1 MSERIFTYIADRDA
15 KVEEILRFNGFS
27 TTLCNRIKLS
37 PCQVLLNGKPVF
49 LIHKANIGDVI
60 TVKLVEN
67 PPKIEP
73 YHHDVHI
80 VYEDDDIAVID
91 KSPDIAVLS
100 TNQHY
105 GISLINALANKWGNF
120 VFHPVNR
127 LDRQTSGL
135 MLIAKHSL
143 AHSLLSERLRHE
155 SAGGEKTVRRT
166 YLALVG
172 GNMQGK
178 GRVDAPIGQPFE
190 HTMIR
195 GVCKDGKRAITDYES
210 LKSSDKYSLVK
221 LTLATGR
228 THQIRVHMSY
238 MGHPLI
244 GDSLYGGDA
253 SVIDRTALHS
263 SELTFTHPISKEE
276 MSFKVQPPEDM
287 AELIERL

>member
-1 MSERIFTYIADRDA
+1 MKERILTYIADRNA

-27 TTLCNRIKLS
+27 TTLCNRIKLF
-37 PCQVLLNGKPVF
+37 PCEVLLNGMPVF
-49 LIHKANIGDVI
+49 LIHKANIGDII

-105 GISLINALANKWGNF
+105 NISLINALAAKWGDF

-135 MLIAKHSL
+135 MLVAKHSL
-143 AHSLLSERLRHE
+143 AHSLLSERLRNE
-155 SAGGEKTVRRT
+155 SSGGEKTVRRT
-166 YLALVG
+166 YLALAG

-178 GRVDAPIGQPFE
+178 GSVNAPIGQPYE

-195 GVCKDGKRAITDYES
+195 GVCEGGKRAITDYES

-238 MGHPLI
+238 LGHPLL
-244 GDSLYGGDA
+244 GDSLYGGDM
-253 SVIDRTALHS
+253 SEIDRTALHS
-263 SELTFTHPISKEE
+263 TEIVFTHPISKEE
-276 MSFKVQPPEDM
+276 MSFVVQPPEDM
-287 AELIERL
+287 ADLIDKL